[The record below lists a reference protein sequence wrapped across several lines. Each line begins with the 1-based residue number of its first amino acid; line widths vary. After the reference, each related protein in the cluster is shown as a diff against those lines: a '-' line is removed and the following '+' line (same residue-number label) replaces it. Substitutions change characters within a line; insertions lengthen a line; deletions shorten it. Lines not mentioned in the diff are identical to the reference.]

1 MGKCG
6 ARAAARKKVPLLE
19 LARNLL
25 HIGMIVNQDET
36 NPNVCWVENI
46 DGTRVTFKTF
56 MRRVDEEC
64 YEQFGLSS
72 SDLVDVNFYAHYVTL
87 SERPS
92 WADWDVAIQGAM
104 DDLKEEN
111 GVDW

>member
-56 MRRVDEEC
+56 MRRVDREC
-64 YEQFGLSS
+64 DAQFGLSS
-72 SDLVDVNFYAHYVTL
+72 SDLVDVNFYAHYVAL

-92 WADWDVAIQGAM
+92 WADWDAAIQGAM